1 MGPMRCHF
9 GASERVP
16 ADNRSSKGPPA
27 CEKVLNVAVRI
38 DKWLCAARFFKT
50 RTVAASE
57 MQIGRVLLNGNRIKP
72 SKQVSVGDEV
82 RVHKGPYEWT
92 VNVEALAEKRLSAE
106 KAQELYEE
114 HSDSIA
120 LREATAVALKEE
132 YEEQKWAER
141 HGRPTK
147 KERRDMQKFRGGS

>member
-1 MGPMRCHF
+1 M
-9 GASERVP
+9 
-16 ADNRSSKGPPA
+16 
-27 CEKVLNVAVRI
+27 AVRI

-50 RTVAASE
+50 RTLAASE

-72 SKQVSVGDEV
+72 SKQIGIGDEV
-82 RVHKGPYEWT
+82 CIAKGPFEWT
-92 VNVEALAEKRLSAE
+92 ITVVALAEKRLSAE

-114 HSDSIA
+114 HPESIV

-132 YEEQKWAER
+132 YEEQKWAVR

-147 KERRDMQKFRGGS
+147 KERRDMQKFRGDAS